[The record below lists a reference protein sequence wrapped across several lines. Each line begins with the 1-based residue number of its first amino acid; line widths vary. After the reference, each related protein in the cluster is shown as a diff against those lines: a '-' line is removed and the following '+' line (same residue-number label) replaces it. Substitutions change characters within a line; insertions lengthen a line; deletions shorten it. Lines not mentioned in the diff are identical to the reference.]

1 MASGL
6 IDRRVLG
13 GVFSPRADCVR
24 AGRGWP
30 WVDPSRRWA
39 LQFLAASAALSA
51 VSPLMLVPVAAVGGR
66 LSACYCFSVTVR
78 LRSAGT
84 LVGYDPAAFRW
95 RGIRPDGTPDEEM
108 LQQLTSAIVK
118 AVEPERI
125 ILFGSAARGEMRA
138 DSDLDVLVVKDGRH
152 YRDVARAVYMCVPA
166 DTRAV
171 DVVVATN
178 DDIDRHRDKPYY
190 VIQPALRDGRVLY
203 EAYRAHA

>member
-1 MASGL
+1 
-6 IDRRVLG
+6 
-13 GVFSPRADCVR
+13 
-24 AGRGWP
+24 
-30 WVDPSRRWA
+30 
-39 LQFLAASAALSA
+39 
-51 VSPLMLVPVAAVGGR
+51 
-66 LSACYCFSVTVR
+66 
-78 LRSAGT
+78 
-84 LVGYDPAAFRW
+84 
-95 RGIRPDGTPDEEM
+95 M

-118 AVEPERI
+118 AVEPECI

-178 DDIDRHRDKPYY
+178 DDIDRHRDKPYF